1 MAHSPLAVQRAAP
14 LPERVP
20 VVPGFFG
27 AANPRLLHW
36 KGLRVWLIGAST
48 GIGAATARA
57 LHDRGATVFVSSRSQ
72 TTLDELVRGMANA
85 RACPLDATDE
95 REVTRA
101 ARMIAAEG
109 PLDLVL
115 YCAGHYKPM
124 RAVSMDLEEMR
135 RHLDVNYIG
144 ALNVCSAVVP
154 QLLTQ
159 GHGHLSLVSS
169 VAGFHGLPN
178 GLAYGPTKAALTHL
192 AETLHLDL
200 SEHGLGVSV
209 IHPGFVQTPLTAG
222 NDFTMP
228 ALITP
233 EAAAE
238 AMIEGW
244 AAGRFDIHFPRRF
257 TLWVKMLRLLPY
269 RVSFPLIHRAT
280 GL

>member
-1 MAHSPLAVQRAAP
+1 MANPPLAVERAAHHP
-14 LPERVP
+14 ARAP
-20 VVPGFFG
+20 VAQSFFG
-27 AANPRLLHW
+27 TANPRLLQW

-48 GIGAATARA
+48 GIGAATAKA
-57 LHDRGATVFVSSRSQ
+57 LHDRGATVFVSSRNR
-72 TTLDELVRGMANA
+72 TVLDELVRSMSNA
-85 RACPLDATDE
+85 RACPLDVTDE
-95 REVTRA
+95 CEVTRS

-124 RAVSMDLEEMR
+124 RAVPMDLEELR
-135 RHLDVNYIG
+135 RHLDINYIG
-144 ALNVCSAVVP
+144 ALNVCAAVVP
-154 QLLTQ
+154 QLLNQ

-200 SEHGLGVSV
+200 AEHGVGVSV
-209 IHPGFVQTPLTAG
+209 IHPGFVKTPLTAG

-233 EAAAE
+233 EAAAN